1 MNYKS
6 QLTKRIIKKLE
17 KNGVKIIGTPEQT
30 YFLFNNH
37 IHAWGKDNVLGSPNA
52 QLMVYLNDDELHY
65 DEGIKFEMNGKILDG
80 AVVFEES
87 VSELVKKDT
96 ELGIYFVEDLRM
108 GRDYLTVGK
117 KYFEKTS

>member
-52 QLMVYLNDDELHY
+52 QLMFYTDNEVHSIEA
-65 DEGIKFEMNGKILDG
+65 IKFEMNGKVLDG
-80 AVVFEES
+80 AVIFEES

-96 ELGIYFVEDLRM
+96 ELEIYFIEDLRM
-108 GRDYLTVGK
+108 GRDYLSVAK
-117 KYFEKTS
+117 KYHFE

>member
-30 YFLFNNH
+30 YYLFNNH
-37 IHAWGKDNVLGSPNA
+37 IHAWGKENILGSPNA
-52 QLMVYLNDDELHY
+52 QLMFYTDNKVHSVEV
-65 DEGIKFEMNGKILDG
+65 IKFEKDGKILYG
-80 AVVFEES
+80 AVIFEES

-96 ELGIYFVEDLRM
+96 ELEIYFVEDLRM
-108 GRDYLTVGK
+108 GRDYLTVAK
-117 KYFEKTS
+117 KYHFE

>member
-52 QLMVYLNDDELHY
+52 QLMFYTDNEVHSIEA
-65 DEGIKFEMNGKILDG
+65 IRFEMNGKEIC
-80 AVVFEES
+80 AAIVFETS

-96 ELGIYFVEDLRM
+96 ELNIFFYQDLRM
-108 GRDYLTVGK
+108 GRDYLSIDK
-117 KYFEKTS
+117 KYHFEKTS

>member
-37 IHAWGKDNVLGSPNA
+37 IHAWGKDNNLGSPNA
-52 QLMVYLNDDELHY
+52 QLMFYTDNEVHSVEA
-65 DEGIKFEMNGKILDG
+65 IKFEMDSKVLYG
-80 AVVFEES
+80 AMIFEES

-108 GRDYLTVGK
+108 GINYLTVAK
-117 KYFEKTS
+117 KYHFE

>member
-52 QLMVYLNDDELHY
+52 QLMVYLNDDEIHY
-65 DEGIKFEMNGKILDG
+65 DEGIKFEMNGKVLNG
-80 AVVFEES
+80 AVIFEDS

-96 ELGIYFVEDLRM
+96 KLEIYFVEDYRM
-108 GRDYLTVGK
+108 GRDYLTVAK

>member
-30 YFLFNNH
+30 YFIFNNH
-37 IHAWGKDNVLGSPNA
+37 IHAWGKDNILGSPNA
-52 QLMVYLNDDELHY
+52 QLMFYTDDEVHSV
-65 DEGIKFEMNGKILDG
+65 EAIKFEMDGKEIC
-80 AVVFEES
+80 AAIVFETS

-96 ELGIYFVEDLRM
+96 ELNIFFYQDLRM
-108 GRDYLTVGK
+108 GRDYLSIDK
-117 KYFEKTS
+117 KYHFE

>member
-17 KNGVKIIGTPEQT
+17 KNGVKIIRTPEQT

-65 DEGIKFEMNGKILDG
+65 DEGIKFEMNGKVLDG

-96 ELGIYFVEDLRM
+96 ELEIYFVEDLRM
-108 GRDYLTVGK
+108 GRDYLAVAK
-117 KYFEKTS
+117 KYY